1 MQWLKWVHMFEI
13 NLFLHTWCYEA
24 QTSNSTTYL
33 VTLFNNILVKL
44 FKWMIRG
51 PWCDETQI
59 FHSKHAY
66 FVTLS
71 DLLLLFKYMN
81 KISFLFVKIDW
92 SNLAILF
99 SIRNYNRR
107 LLWHGKVQIKILKM
121 VFVKEMNMQSIVP
134 TSWAPNFKIGKP
146 NIIKRGHV
154 FIKKSKSVPS

>member
-1 MQWLKWVHMFEI
+1 MHERLLFKVIKKCFIWDFYRIMGLMQWLKWVHMFEI

-51 PWCDETQI
+51 PWCDEAQI

-71 DLLLLFKYMN
+71 NLLLLFKYMN
-81 KISFLFVKIDW
+81 KILFLFVKIDW

-99 SIRNYNRR
+99 GIHNYNKR
-107 LLWHGKVQIKILKM
+107 LLWHVIL
-121 VFVKEMNMQSIVP
+121 
-134 TSWAPNFKIGKP
+134 TW
-146 NIIKRGHV
+146 
-154 FIKKSKSVPS
+154 